1 MIFFLDICICVHQ
14 CTSME
19 TTLTHRQIKIAEELV
34 EVLDS
39 KFFKTLS
46 EPVRVQIL
54 KFLMLNG
61 RADIGSI
68 AENMPQDRSVI
79 SRHLNLMQESGILIS
94 EKESRHVFYSVN
106 GYYIAHLSKIV
117 RDRFVGDVNNDVVRK
132 G

>member
-1 MIFFLDICICVHQ
+1 MHY

-19 TTLTHRQIKIAEELV
+19 AILTHRQIKIAEELV

-79 SRHLNLMQESGILIS
+79 SRHLNLMQEAGILIS

-106 GYYIAHLSKIV
+106 GRHFLEKLVDITEKINKCMKECCP
-117 RDRFVGDVNNDVVRK
+117 DCCK
-132 G
+132 

>member
-1 MIFFLDICICVHQ
+1 MCIYVHY
-14 CTSME
+14 CTNME
-19 TTLTHRQIKIAEELV
+19 TILTQRQLKIAEELV

-61 RADIGSI
+61 RSDIGSI

-79 SRHLNLMQESGILIS
+79 SRHLTLMHEAGVLIG

-106 GYYIAHLSKIV
+106 GQHFLEKLVNITEKINECMQECCP
-117 RDRFVGDVNNDVVRK
+117 DCCK
-132 G
+132 

>member
-1 MIFFLDICICVHQ
+1 
-14 CTSME
+14 ME

-46 EPVRVQIL
+46 EPVRVQI
-54 KFLMLNG
+54 F

-79 SRHLNLMQESGILIS
+79 SRHLNLMQEAGILIS
-94 EKESRHVFYSVN
+94 EKESRHVFYGVN
-106 GYYIAHLSKIV
+106 GQPFLEKLVDITEKINKCMKECCP
-117 RDRFVGDVNNDVVRK
+117 DCCK
-132 G
+132 